1 MRRRVDEMDIVVCVK
16 VVPKVEQVR
25 FDPITKTVDRASAEN
40 ELNDADKN
48 AVEAA
53 LQLKDRHG
61 GKVTVLSMGPPFF
74 EPFLKLCVAMG
85 ADDAI
90 LLSDKAF
97 AGADTYATSYV
108 LAQAIKRLKPDI
120 VLCGES
126 TSDSGTSQVPPQIA
140 EWLGYHNISYVSQIS
155 IEDRAVVAKRTVRGG
170 YEVVKVPLPVVVSVE
185 LGSNTPR
192 FPDFKRKRWAERE
205 FKITVWTANDLE
217 LDLNLTGKTGSR
229 TDVIE
234 LQSIAPPQRLRKFLE
249 GSEEEK
255 AKTIVKILK
264 ELKT

>member
-1 MRRRVDEMDIVVCVK
+1 MEIVVCVK

-25 FDPITKTVDRASAEN
+25 LDPITKTVDRTSAEN

-53 LQLKDRHG
+53 LQLKDRYG
-61 GKVTVLSMGPPFF
+61 SRVTVLSMGPLFF
-74 EPFLKLCVAMG
+74 EPLLKLCVAMG

-108 LAQAIKRLKPDI
+108 LAQAIKRLRPDI
-120 VLCGES
+120 ILCGES
-126 TSDSGTSQVPPQIA
+126 TSDSGTAQVPPQIA
-140 EWLGYHNISYVSQIS
+140 EWLGYPNISYVSHIS
-155 IEDRAVVAKRTVRGG
+155 IEDRVVVAKRTVKGG
-170 YEVVKVPLPVVVSVE
+170 YEVVKVPLPVVMSVE

-205 FKITVWTANDLE
+205 FKITIWTANDLE
-217 LDLNLTGKTGSR
+217 LDLNLTGKTGSK
-229 TDVIE
+229 TEVIE
-234 LQSIAPPQRLRKFLE
+234 LHPIAPPQRLRKFLE

-255 AKTIVKILK
+255 ARAIIKIIRESK
-264 ELKT
+264 G